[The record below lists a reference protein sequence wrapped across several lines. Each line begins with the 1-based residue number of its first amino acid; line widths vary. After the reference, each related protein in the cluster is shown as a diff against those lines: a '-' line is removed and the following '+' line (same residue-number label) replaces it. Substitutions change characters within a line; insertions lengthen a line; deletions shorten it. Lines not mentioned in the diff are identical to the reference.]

1 MDIIKS
7 FLAEYG
13 AAIIYAIV
21 TGLAT
26 LVGMGFK
33 KIYKQHVDT
42 EAKEAIVK
50 RAVQMVEQLYK
61 DLHGEE
67 KLEQAL
73 IAATQMLNTAGIS
86 ISDIELRWMI
96 ESAVGEL
103 NNAFAKPVA
112 TTLEESI
119 SESDSDVEYEEQE
132 ECVPE
137 ENEDGESG

>member
-7 FLAEYG
+7 FLSEYG

-21 TGLAT
+21 TGVAAII
-26 LVGMGFK
+26 GMGFK
-33 KIYKQHVDT
+33 KLYKQHVDT
-42 EAKEAIVK
+42 ETKEKIVK

-73 IAATQMLNTAGIS
+73 IAATQMLNNAGIE

-96 ESAVGEL
+96 EGAVGEF
-103 NNAFAKPVA
+103 NNAFAKPVVE
-112 TTLEESI
+112 TPEGNL
-119 SESDSDVEYEEQE
+119 SEPDDVDDS
-132 ECVPE
+132 
-137 ENEDGESG
+137 EDCAPDEHEDCESG